1 MNKKTIC
8 EKCEKR
14 DRCKKSCDKVNALL
28 WKDNRV
34 MEKKAYN
41 RIVTYPKKN
50 EVRFSEISQEQID
63 NFTTSDVVPWAS
75 GDLRLRKTIVFVERF
90 FNKTPCKVLADR
102 FGVKENTIVCMY
114 QQAVEQLEKIVEKMD
129 SRKEGIKAMKA
140 DKFNEDQKY
149 FLLVAVFGF
158 SQAEVARMFRRNKDT
173 VNKKVKRMSDRY
185 EAVFSEQVEV

>member
-1 MNKKTIC
+1 
-8 EKCEKR
+8 
-14 DRCKKSCDKVNALL
+14 
-28 WKDNRV
+28 

>member
-1 MNKKTIC
+1 VNKKTIC

-63 NFTTSDVVPWAS
+63 NFTTMDVIPWSS

-140 DKFNEDQKY
+140 DRFTEDQKF
-149 FLLVAVFGF
+149 FLLSHVFGF
-158 SQAEVARMFRRNKDT
+158 PQAEVARMFKRNRDA
-173 VNKKVKRMSDRY
+173 VNKKVKRLCDKY
-185 EAVFSEQVEV
+185 EALFAAA

>member
-1 MNKKTIC
+1 
-8 EKCEKR
+8 
-14 DRCKKSCDKVNALL
+14 L

-129 SRKEGIKAMKA
+129 
-140 DKFNEDQKY
+140 
-149 FLLVAVFGF
+149 
-158 SQAEVARMFRRNKDT
+158 
-173 VNKKVKRMSDRY
+173 
-185 EAVFSEQVEV
+185 